1 MKYCPIL
8 SFQADRYG
16 EIGCR
21 EDRCAFA
28 DEAGDCLVQQALL
41 CYVSAERT
49 RVAEETE
56 RIRRETQLAHSY
68 WAMKKDGT
76 RSPIQF
82 LQDGDMTP
90 YTPPAN
96 TKLDPEY
103 PKNPQFLVL
112 LLDPNAEGHHYIK
125 HHSIFKQKLPQKGS
139 NKVDFW

>member
-8 SFQADRYG
+8 SFQADRYC

-28 DEAGDCLVQQALL
+28 DEVGDCLVRQALQ

-56 RIRRETQLAHSY
+56 RIRRETQLAQTY

-90 YTPPAN
+90 YTPPADF
-96 TKLDPEY
+96 KPDPDFPKPDASYVDAGGIAWVHQPTTEKY
-103 PKNPQFLVL
+103 PHGGWYEDL
-112 LLDPNAEGHHYIK
+112 
-125 HHSIFKQKLPQKGS
+125 S
-139 NKVDFW
+139 NLRKEPE